1 MTKKINSKKDLPKS
15 FSLDKYKGLETM
27 SDKDLFRQLYW
38 RSESLDVVSEDFP
51 DYGMQ
56 VGHDHPI
63 HNNLGDPFD
72 EIKQEGWFLD
82 KQREYNKKVKPE
94 LLKMSY
100 AEGVK
105 PLMRLEVSMLC
116 RTTAKDGYLKGKPI
130 IADDEMVE
138 SLLEEDNGKFWAA
151 MCEPINLL
159 NDAANDCLMI
169 TVDLNNR
176 NDVLMESFSKLIPLW
191 RKEMN
196 FPEPEKPISGG
207 WDSIRRKILDYKII
221 PFIDLLSWER
231 ATNSKISLGVLS
243 VALFPDGEKDAFV
256 IAQTVKPF
264 LERIMLIDSLD
275 KIKKELSKEKK

>member
-15 FSLDKYKGLETM
+15 FDLRKYDALEGL

-38 RSESLDVVSEDFP
+38 RSESLDVVSEEFP

-56 VGHDHPI
+56 VGPEHPI
-63 HNNLGDPFD
+63 HNNLGDPFG
-72 EIKQEGWFLD
+72 EIKQEEWFLE
-82 KQREYNKKVKPE
+82 KQREYSDKVKPK
-94 LLKMSY
+94 LLAMSY
-100 AEGVK
+100 GEGVK
-105 PLMRLEVSMLC
+105 PLTRLEVSMLC
-116 RTTAKDGYLKGKPI
+116 RTTTKYGYLKGKPI

-138 SLLEEDNGKFWAA
+138 SLINEDNGKFWAA

-159 NDAANDCLMI
+159 NDAAKDLML

-176 NDVLMESFSKLIPLW
+176 NDVLIDSFSKLIPLW
-191 RKEMN
+191 RKEMD

-221 PFIDLLSWER
+221 PLIDLLSWEK

-264 LERIMLIDSLD
+264 LDRIMLFDSLD
-275 KIKKELSKEKK
+275 KIQKEISKDAK

>member
-1 MTKKINSKKDLPKS
+1 MIRKINSKKDLPKS
-15 FSLDKYKGLETM
+15 FDLKKYDALESL

-38 RSESLDVVSEDFP
+38 RSESLDVFSEEFP
-51 DYGMQ
+51 DYGLQ
-56 VGHDHPI
+56 VGSEYPI
-63 HNNLGDPFD
+63 HNNFGDPFG
-72 EIKQEGWFLD
+72 EIKQEEWFLE
-82 KQREYNKKVKPE
+82 KQHEYNKKIKPS
-94 LLKMSY
+94 LLTMSHG
-100 AEGVK
+100 EGVK

-116 RTTAKDGYLKGKPI
+116 RTMAKDGYLKGKPI

-138 SLLEEDNGKFWAA
+138 SLIEEDNGKFWAA

-159 NDAANDCLMI
+159 NDAAKDLMI

-176 NDVLMESFSKLIPLW
+176 NDVLIDSFSKLIPLW
-191 RKEMN
+191 RKEMD

-221 PFIDLLSWER
+221 PLIDLLSWER

-264 LERIMLIDSLD
+264 LDRILQIDSLD
-275 KIKKELSKEKK
+275 KIQKDLSKEEK

>member
-1 MTKKINSKKDLPKS
+1 MIKKINSKKELPKS
-15 FSLDKYKGLETM
+15 FDLKKYEALESF

-38 RSESLDVVSEDFP
+38 RSESLDVVSDDFP

-56 VGHDHPI
+56 VGPEHPI
-63 HNNLGDPFD
+63 HNNLGDPFG
-72 EIKQEGWFLD
+72 EIKQEEWFLE
-82 KQREYNKKVKPE
+82 KQREYNNKVKPK
-94 LLKMSY
+94 LLDMSH
-100 AEGVK
+100 AEGIK

-130 IADDEMVE
+130 IVDDEMIE

-159 NDAANDCLMI
+159 NDAAKDLMI

-176 NDVLMESFSKLIPLW
+176 NDVLIDSFSKLIPLW
-191 RKEMN
+191 RKEIN

-221 PFIDLLSWER
+221 PLIDLLSWEK

-264 LERIMLIDSLD
+264 LDRIMLIDSLD
-275 KIKKELSKEKK
+275 KIQKELSKETK